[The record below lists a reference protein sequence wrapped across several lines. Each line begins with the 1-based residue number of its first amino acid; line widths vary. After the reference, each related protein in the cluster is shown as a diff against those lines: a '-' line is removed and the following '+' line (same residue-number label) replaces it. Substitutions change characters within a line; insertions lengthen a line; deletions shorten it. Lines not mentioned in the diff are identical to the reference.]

1 MQLQLAI
8 DTLGL
13 AEAEALVAQVHDLV
27 DVVEV
32 GTPLVIREGVGA
44 VRRLH
49 AAFPELAILADLK
62 IADGGHLEAT
72 LGFEAGARV
81 VTVLAVAADAT
92 IREVVRAAR
101 ERAGEAASAREPFE
115 GRAHAAFS
123 EVMVDLLGVEDLAR
137 RAREVD
143 ALGVDYVC
151 LHTAVDVQAGYA
163 DLAGA
168 TLEGLRRVK
177 GALRNARTAV
187 AGGITLESC
196 AGLVALQ
203 PDIVVVGSAIARAAD
218 PRAAAA
224 AVRAALQD
232 GGRS

>member
-1 MQLQLAI
+1 MRLQLAI

-13 AEAEALVAQVHDLV
+13 AEAEALVSRVRELV
-27 DVVEV
+27 DLVEV
-32 GTPLVIREGVGA
+32 GTPLVIREGVRA

-81 VTVLAVAADAT
+81 VTVLAAAADAT
-92 IREVVRAAR
+92 VREVVRAAR
-101 ERAGEAASAREPFE
+101 ERG
-115 GRAHAAFS
+115 G

-151 LHTAVDVQAGYA
+151 LHTAVDVQGAHP

-168 TLEGLRRVK
+168 TLEGLARLK
-177 GALRNARTAV
+177 AALRSARTAV
-187 AGGITLESC
+187 AGGITLERC
-196 AGLVALQ
+196 AAVAALE
-203 PDIVVVGSAIARAAD
+203 PDVVVVGSAITSAAD

-224 AVRAALQD
+224 AMRAALAA
-232 GGRS
+232 GGRR

>member
-1 MQLQLAI
+1 MRLQLAI

-13 AEAEALVAQVHDLV
+13 AEAERLVDRVRDLV

-49 AAFPELAILADLK
+49 AAFPGLVLLADLK

-72 LGFEAGARV
+72 LGLEAGARI
-81 VTVLAVAADAT
+81 VTVLAAAEDAT

-101 ERAGEAASAREPFE
+101 ERG
-115 GRAHAAFS
+115 G
-123 EVMVDLLGVEDLAR
+123 EVMADLLGVAEPAR

-143 ALGVDYVC
+143 ALGVDHVC
-151 LHTAVDVQAGYA
+151 LHTPVDVQAGHA

-168 TLEGLRRVK
+168 AVDGLRAVRA
-177 GALRNARTAV
+177 ALRTARAAV
-187 AGGITLESC
+187 AGGITRERC
-196 AGLVALQ
+196 AALAALG
-203 PDIVVVGSAIARAAD
+203 PDLVVVGAAITRAPD

-224 AVRAALQD
+224 AIRAALQA
-232 GGRS
+232 GGGA

>member
-1 MQLQLAI
+1 MRLQLAI
-8 DTLGL
+8 DTLGV
-13 AEAEALVAQVHDLV
+13 AEAEALVARVRDLV

-62 IADGGHLEAT
+62 IADGGHFEAT

-81 VTVLAVAADAT
+81 VTVLAAAADAT
-92 IREVVRAAR
+92 IRDVVRAAR
-101 ERAGEAASAREPFE
+101 ERG
-115 GRAHAAFS
+115 G
-123 EVMVDLLGVEDLAR
+123 EVMVDLMGVEDLER

-143 ALGVDYVC
+143 ALGVDLVC
-151 LHTAVDVQAGYA
+151 LHTAVDVQAGHA

-177 GALRNARTAV
+177 AALRSARAAV

-196 AGLVALQ
+196 TGVVSLA
-203 PDIVVVGSAIARAAD
+203 PDVVVVGSAITRAAD
-218 PRAAAA
+218 SRAAAA
-224 AVRAALQD
+224 AFRAALQG
-232 GGRS
+232 GGRT

>member
-1 MQLQLAI
+1 MRLQLAI

-13 AEAEALVAQVHDLV
+13 AEAEALVARVRELV

-32 GTPLVIREGVGA
+32 GTPLVLREGVGA

-49 AAFPELAILADLK
+49 AAFPGLVLLADLK

-72 LGFEAGARV
+72 LGLEAGARI
-81 VTVLAVAADAT
+81 VTVLAAAADAT

-101 ERAGEAASAREPFE
+101 ERG
-115 GRAHAAFS
+115 G
-123 EVMVDLLGVEDLAR
+123 EVMVDLMGVEDLGR
-137 RAREVD
+137 RARELE
-143 ALGVDYVC
+143 ALGADYVC
-151 LHTAVDVQAGYA
+151 LHTAVDVQAGHA

-177 GALRNARTAV
+177 ASLRTARTAV

-196 AGLVALQ
+196 PGVAALS
-203 PDIVVVGSAIARAAD
+203 PDVVVVGSAITGAED

-224 AVRAALQD
+224 AVRAALQ
-232 GGRS
+232 GGGLP